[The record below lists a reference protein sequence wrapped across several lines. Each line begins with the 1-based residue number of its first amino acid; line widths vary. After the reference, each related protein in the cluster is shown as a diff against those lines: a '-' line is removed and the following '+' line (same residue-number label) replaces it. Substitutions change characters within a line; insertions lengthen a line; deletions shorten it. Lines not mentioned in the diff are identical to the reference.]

1 MSAEVPTAT
10 RARMR
15 MSGDIVCNLS
25 VLPTC
30 YMQESEYANGI
41 LISAFTSCRM
51 AYIYEME
58 ILAIA
63 G

>member
-1 MSAEVPTAT
+1 
-10 RARMR
+10 